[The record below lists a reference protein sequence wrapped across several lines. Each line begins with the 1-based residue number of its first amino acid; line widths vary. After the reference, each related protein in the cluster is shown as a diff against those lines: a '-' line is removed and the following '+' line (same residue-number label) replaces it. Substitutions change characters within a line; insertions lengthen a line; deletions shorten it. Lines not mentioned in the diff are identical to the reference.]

1 MRTRFAI
8 ALAAVPLVLAAC
20 GDDDT
25 KGPAATSPAVTTPA
39 ATTPATTPAPTTPAP
54 TTPAATMPAPTG
66 PQATTPGAAGSTAAG
81 AVDIEL
87 DEFTIEESGTIA
99 AGEVTFNVKNVG
111 QRTHE
116 FAVFKGTDYAQLPH
130 QPNGAVDETA
140 LGAANIVGRTDKL
153 DSGETASITLN
164 LPAGQ
169 YVLICNLGA
178 GPNSHAAKGQHVAI
192 TVA

>member
-8 ALAAVPLVLAAC
+8 ALALVPLVLAAC

-25 KGPAATSPAVTTPA
+25 TGPAATSPAVTTPA
-39 ATTPATTPAPTTPAP
+39 ATTPATLPAPTTPAP
-54 TTPAATMPAPTG
+54 TG
-66 PQATTPGAAGSTAAG
+66 PRATTPGAAGSTAAG

-99 AGEVTFNVKNVG
+99 AGEVTFSVKNVG

>member
-8 ALAAVPLVLAAC
+8 AIVIAPLVLAAC
-20 GDDDT
+20 GDD
-25 KGPAATSPAVTTPA
+25 KKEPAATSPAATAPA
-39 ATTPATTPAPTTPAP
+39 ATSPATTPAPTS
-54 TTPAATMPAPTG
+54 
-66 PQATTPGAAGSTAAG
+66 PQATTPGSAG
-81 AVDIEL
+81 ATKAAAVDVEL
-87 DEFTIEESGTIA
+87 DEFTIKESGTIA

-130 QPNGAVDETA
+130 QSNGAVDETA

-153 DSGETASITLN
+153 GSGETASITLN

-178 GPNSHAAKGQHVAI
+178 GPNSHAAKGQHLAI
-192 TVA
+192 TVT

>member
-8 ALAAVPLVLAAC
+8 ALALVPLVLAAC

-25 KGPAATSPAVTTPA
+25 TGPAATSPAVTTPA

-54 TTPAATMPAPTG
+54 TTPAPTTPAPTG

-164 LPAGQ
+164 LPAGR

>member
-8 ALAAVPLVLAAC
+8 ALALVPLVLAAC

-25 KGPAATSPAVTTPA
+25 TGPAATSPAVTTPA
-39 ATTPATTPAPTTPAP
+39 TPATLPAPTTPAPTTPAP
-54 TTPAATMPAPTG
+54 TTPAPTG
-66 PQATTPGAAGSTAAG
+66 PRATTPGSAGSTAAG

-99 AGEVTFNVKNVG
+99 AGEVTFSVKNVG

-164 LPAGQ
+164 LPAGR

>member
-8 ALAAVPLVLAAC
+8 ALALVPLVLAAC

-25 KGPAATSPAVTTPA
+25 TGPAATSPAVTTPA
-39 ATTPATTPAPTTPAP
+39 ATTPATLPAPTTPAP
-54 TTPAATMPAPTG
+54 TTPAPTG
-66 PQATTPGAAGSTAAG
+66 PRATTPGSAGSTAAG

-99 AGEVTFNVKNVG
+99 AGEVTFSVKNVG

-164 LPAGQ
+164 LPAGR